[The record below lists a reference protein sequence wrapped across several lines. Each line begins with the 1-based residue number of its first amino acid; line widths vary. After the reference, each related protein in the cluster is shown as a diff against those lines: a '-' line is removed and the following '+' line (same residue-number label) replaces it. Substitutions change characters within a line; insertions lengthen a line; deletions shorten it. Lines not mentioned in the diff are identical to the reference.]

1 MFSQNTDKTKT
12 ARMISTAIQ
21 SIHKINHWS
30 QKFCTFCVVFCICI
44 IKPVQNLN
52 GRWKGVIGFLFQQSC
67 FATFELDRTVQPLQ
81 RLENVMWVK
90 ESMHGRYKKPFV
102 GYQVKKASILGY
114 WSSLATLSWADARLP
129 PRIEIKDNKIC
140 IFFRTLSRHLRLVV
154 G

>member
-44 IKPVQNLN
+44 IKPVQNLT

-90 ESMHGRYKKPFV
+90 ESMHGRYEKPFV
-102 GYQVKKASILGY
+102 GKRHQFLVINQVSQHFHELMRVYCRELRSKITKFAYFLGLFHGIY
-114 WSSLATLSWADARLP
+114 
-129 PRIEIKDNKIC
+129 
-140 IFFRTLSRHLRLVV
+140 V
-154 G
+154 